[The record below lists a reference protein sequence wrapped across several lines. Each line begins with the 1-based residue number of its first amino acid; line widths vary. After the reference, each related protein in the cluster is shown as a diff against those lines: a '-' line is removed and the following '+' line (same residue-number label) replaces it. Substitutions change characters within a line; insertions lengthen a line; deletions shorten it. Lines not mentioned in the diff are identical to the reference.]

1 MIRFAVIAAIMSAGL
16 AASALASTK
25 ATTDGLFVNIRS
37 GPGVNHPAICLAWP
51 NVPFT
56 VTKCDGNWCHVEYLR
71 SSGWMSA
78 KHIAFQD

>member
-1 MIRFAVIAAIMSAGL
+1 MIRSAMIAATMVAGL
-16 AASALASTK
+16 ATPALADRE

-51 NVPFT
+51 NVRFT
-56 VTKCDGNWCHVEYLR
+56 VTERQGNWYHVEYLR

-78 KHIAFQD
+78 NHIVFQD

>member
-16 AASALASTK
+16 AAPAFASTK